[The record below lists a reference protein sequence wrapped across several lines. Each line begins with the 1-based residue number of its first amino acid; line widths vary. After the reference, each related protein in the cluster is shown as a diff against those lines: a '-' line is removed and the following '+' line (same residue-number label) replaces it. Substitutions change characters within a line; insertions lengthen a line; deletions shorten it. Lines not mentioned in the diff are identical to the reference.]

1 MNNENTPNKPKQIIA
16 TKMRFKKKLSVTPK
30 GRQYSANKNTIAEA
44 EIMMLVRFACLSK
57 ILF

>member
-1 MNNENTPNKPKQIIA
+1 MNNPNTPNKPKQIIA
-16 TKMRFKKKLSVTPK
+16 TKMRFKKMLLFTPN

-44 EIMMLVRFACLSK
+44 EMMMLAKFACLSE